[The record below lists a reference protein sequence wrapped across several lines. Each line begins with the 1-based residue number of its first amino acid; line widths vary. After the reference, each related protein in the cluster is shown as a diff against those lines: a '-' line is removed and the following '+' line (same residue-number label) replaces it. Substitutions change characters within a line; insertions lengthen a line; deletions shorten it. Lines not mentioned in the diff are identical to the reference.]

1 MEALAY
7 ACGMERGRDDPAG
20 DLADETAGQDES
32 ALARRIAAAH
42 PHIDG
47 DAEAALCRRLA
58 PRVRLYGLRH
68 LRDAHA
74 ASDLVQQVLMMTIE
88 RLRGGAIRDPERIVS
103 FVFGTCRQHVFDLRR
118 GLARRERLLQTFGE
132 DVPAVDPSNAPA
144 LDHERLRNCLERLVE
159 RDRSVLVLSFYDERP
174 TRAVGTELGLSES
187 NVRVI
192 RHRALQRLRDCVE
205 AGAS

>member
-1 MEALAY
+1 METLAY
-7 ACGMERGRDDPAG
+7 ACRVERRGDDPVE
-20 DLADETAGQDES
+20 ADDDA
-32 ALARRIAAAH
+32 ALARRIAAAR
-42 PHIDG
+42 PGIDG
-47 DAEAALCRRLA
+47 EAEAALCRRLA

-74 ASDLVQQVLMMTIE
+74 AADLAQQVLMMTLE
-88 RLRGGAIRDPERIVS
+88 RLRSGAIRDPEQIVS
-103 FVFGTCRQHVFDLRR
+103 FVFGTSRQLVVDLRR
-118 GLARRERLLQTFGE
+118 GVARRERLLQTYGD

-144 LDHERLRNCLERLVE
+144 LDHARLRDCLERLAE

-174 TRAVGTELGLSES
+174 ARSVGVELGLSEA

-205 AGAS
+205 AGAQ